1 MVETKVVGCLELSC
15 EEGRNQ
21 NYEEERDDS
30 CFDGLDTLLR
40 RGEVFAIRNSKNAF
54 FLDADSDP
62 AQKGECM
69 MKRELM
75 MINKFVEKE
84 MT

>member
-1 MVETKVVGCLELSC
+1 MEKVEIKIMK
-15 EEGRNQ
+15 
-21 NYEEERDDS
+21 
-30 CFDGLDTLLR
+30 R
-40 RGEVFAIRNSKNAF
+40 RGMFPVSMDWIPFCEGGSFCYPKFEECF